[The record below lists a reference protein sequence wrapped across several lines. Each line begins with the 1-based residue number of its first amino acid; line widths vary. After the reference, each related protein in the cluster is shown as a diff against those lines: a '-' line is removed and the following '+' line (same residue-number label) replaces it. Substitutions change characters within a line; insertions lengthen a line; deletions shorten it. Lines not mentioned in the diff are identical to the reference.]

1 MKILLDIVI
10 LLIGFLLLV
19 KGADYFVDGSVDVAK
34 RLKIPSIV
42 VGLTIVAIGTSLPEL
57 AVSAMSS
64 FKGSNEIAVSNVVG
78 SNIFNILMVLGFSAI
93 FMEIKVKKSLLRRE
107 FPLLTVL
114 SAILIFLLADALWFG
129 NIIGKVN
136 IFKFSNGSKTVGEIG
151 TVDGILLLVL
161 FIGFIAWTVSYA
173 LKERTNEE
181 EAEDIM
187 SKGKCALF
195 IIGGVTAIMI
205 GGNLVVDSAK
215 SLALAAGMTET
226 LVGLTVVALGTSLP
240 ELVTSIVAARKG
252 EADLAVGNVVGS
264 NISNILLVL
273 GVSAAISP
281 VSVTMMNAIDGM
293 VALVVT
299 IIVFIMSGT
308 NRTIRKKEGVFFIF
322 VYVLYMVYIIC
333 RQYIVW

>member
-10 LLIGFLLLV
+10 LLIGFLLLI

-129 NIIGKVN
+129 NIVGKVN
-136 IFKFSNGSKTVGEIG
+136 IFKFSNGSKTVGEMCIR
-151 TVDGILLLVL
+151 D
-161 FIGFIAWTVSYA
+161 SY
-173 LKERTNEE
+173 
-181 EAEDIM
+181 
-187 SKGKCALF
+187 
-195 IIGGVTAIMI
+195 
-205 GGNLVVDSAK
+205 
-215 SLALAAGMTET
+215 
-226 LVGLTVVALGTSLP
+226 
-240 ELVTSIVAARKG
+240 
-252 EADLAVGNVVGS
+252 
-264 NISNILLVL
+264 
-273 GVSAAISP
+273 
-281 VSVTMMNAIDGM
+281 
-293 VALVVT
+293 
-299 IIVFIMSGT
+299 
-308 NRTIRKKEGVFFIF
+308 
-322 VYVLYMVYIIC
+322 
-333 RQYIVW
+333 

>member
-10 LLIGFLLLV
+10 LLIGFLLLI

-129 NIIGKVN
+129 NIVGKVN

-215 SLALAAGMTET
+215 SLDRKS
-226 LVGLTVVALGTSLP
+226 VV
-240 ELVTSIVAARKG
+240 
-252 EADLAVGNVVGS
+252 
-264 NISNILLVL
+264 
-273 GVSAAISP
+273 
-281 VSVTMMNAIDGM
+281 
-293 VALVVT
+293 
-299 IIVFIMSGT
+299 
-308 NRTIRKKEGVFFIF
+308 
-322 VYVLYMVYIIC
+322 
-333 RQYIVW
+333 